1 MNKTIAIISILI
13 FLIIIFYCFSNNY
26 KTEKI
31 NIINDTIENKIKL
44 IWEECNI
51 SDVISYDIFRTAMIG
66 YYNIDNL
73 KKKDKLIIID
83 YSKPSTKE
91 RFFVIDIVEKK
102 LIYHCL
108 VAHGKNTGE
117 NISKYFSNKSQSK
130 KSCLGFFITAETYY
144 GKHGYSLKLNGIEK
158 NINDNARKRLIVIHG
173 ADYVSQSFIEK
184 YGRLGRSWGCPAL
197 PNELSKEIIDIISGG
212 QCLFIYGNDKDYLI
226 NSNYI
231 EK

>member
-1 MNKTIAIISILI
+1 MNKAIVIIIIIISAIITN
-13 FLIIIFYCFSNNY
+13 CFSDNY
-26 KTEKI
+26 KTERINKI
-31 NIINDTIENKIKL
+31 DDNIENKIKL

-144 GKHGYSLKLNGIEK
+144 GKHGYSLKLDGIEK

-173 ADYVSQSFIEK
+173 ADYVSRGFIEK
-184 YGRLGRSWGCPAL
+184 HGRLGRSWGCPAL
-197 PNELSKEIIDIISGG
+197 PNELSKEIIDAIFGG